1 MMELPEE
8 WLERPDEFAEKFKE
22 GLKEASKR
30 TNDILDAARGRAVFK
45 AKIAEGHRITIP
57 EAERE
62 SLDLEIGDLVQ
73 VSLEKLEGGEKE

>member
-1 MMELPEE
+1 MEKPYKWVE
-8 WLERPDEFAEKFKE
+8 DFKE
-22 GLKEASKR
+22 KLDEASKK
-30 TNDILDAARGRAVFK
+30 TGDILDIARGKAVFK

-73 VSLEKLEGGEKE
+73 VSLEKLKPESY